1 MSEILAYLSN
11 LLDLRNLLDIALVAL
26 LIYTALRLFQGTQA
40 VQLVRGILL
49 IVLVALVVSQT
60 FDLVAFNWLLSAASP
75 FLLVALP
82 VIFQPELRR
91 ALERIGRTTPLL
103 FWRGND
109 DTLSQR
115 LVAEVARAVDQLARR
130 RTGALMVFEG
140 VTGLAAII
148 DRGVRVD
155 AEITAEL
162 LVTIFWPNTPL
173 HDGAVIVRNE
183 RIIAAGCVL
192 PLAQHDLGDPQ
203 MGTRHRA
210 AVGVTEQ
217 TDAMSVVVSEETG
230 NISVARNGRMVRVDG
245 GQLRKILTEF
255 YRPGAVE
262 TKRSGVGA

>member
-11 LLDLRNLLDIALVAL
+11 LADIRNLLDILLVAVV
-26 LIYTALRLFQGTQA
+26 IYTLLRLFQGTQA

-49 IVLVALVVSQT
+49 IVLVVLVVSQT

-75 FLLVALP
+75 VVLVALP

-91 ALERIGRTTPLL
+91 ALERIGRTSPLP
-103 FWRGND
+103 FWRSSD
-109 DTLSQR
+109 DTSSQR
-115 LVAEVARAVDQLARR
+115 LVAEVARAAEQLSRR

-140 VTGLAAII
+140 VTGLAEIV

-173 HDGAVIVRNE
+173 HDGAVIIRSN
-183 RIIAAGCVL
+183 RLIAAGCVL
-192 PLAQHDLGDPQ
+192 PLAQHDLGDTQ

-245 GQLRKILTEF
+245 GHLRRILSEF
-255 YRPGAVE
+255 YKPGSTEPVKA
-262 TKRSGVGA
+262 S